1 MKDQQKKHSVIVGAF
16 VLAGVLLLVVA
27 IFMVGDVHDTF
38 KRKIELVTVFDD
50 VNGLEE
56 GNNIWFSGVKIGT
69 VSSLVFSGKA
79 QVAVGIKID
88 SKHRNFI
95 HKDSKVRISADG
107 LIGNKILVIF
117 GGSSNTAAV
126 EEGDTLRVEKV
137 FSSEEILNMFQENNK
152 NVLAITSDF
161 KTISKKLVEGEG
173 TIGKLLSDN
182 TLYEQ
187 LNATTASLQNTSSKA
202 EVMVN
207 SLVDFSA
214 GLNKKG
220 TLTNELTTDTTV
232 FKSVKASAAQLK
244 QATNQLN
251 QATESAQVMMANLKT
266 ATSNPNSTL
275 GVLTQDQA
283 AGAQMKGIIENLQG
297 SSQKLE
303 ENMEALQHNFLFRG
317 YFKKKAKKA
326 KQDTLIAQKAKQD
339 TLIAQ

>member
-1 MKDQQKKHSVIVGAF
+1 MKDKENKHSVIVGAF

-38 KRKIELVTVFDD
+38 KKKIELVTVFDD

-69 VSSLVFSGKA
+69 VSSLAFSGKA

-88 SKHRNFI
+88 SKHRNYI
-95 HKDSKVRISADG
+95 HKDAKVRISADG

-117 GGSSNTAAV
+117 GGSPRTAAV
-126 EEGDTLRVEKV
+126 EEGDTLGVEKV

-182 TLYEQ
+182 TLYQQ
-187 LNATTASLQNTSSKA
+187 LNATTAALQNTSSKA
-202 EVMVN
+202 EVMIN

-232 FKSVKASAAQLK
+232 FKSVKASVAQLK
-244 QATNQLN
+244 QATQQLN
-251 QATESAQVMMANLKT
+251 QATESAEVMMTNLKT

-283 AGAQMKGIIENLQG
+283 AGAQIKGIIENLQG

-326 KQDTLIAQKAKQD
+326 KQDSLSLIAQ
-339 TLIAQ
+339 